1 MSTTSS
7 AMEVQDLHK
16 RFPPDVEAV
25 KGLSFTIVPGE
36 VFGLLGPN
44 GAGKTTT
51 MRMMMGMV
59 SPTSG
64 AVQVFGEEIRGW
76 RQDVKARMG
85 ICPQE
90 PVLWDDL
97 TCAEHLELVGA
108 MYEVPAAT
116 VKERAARL
124 LADLQLTEKSRA
136 LARTLSGGMKRRL
149 NLALA
154 LIHDPDIVI
163 LDEPT
168 AGLDP
173 QSRALLWDYIRSL
186 ARADGKTVVLTTHF
200 MDEADNLSDR
210 IAVVDGGTLLVLD
223 TPQALKASIGEG
235 DMLDV
240 ALDHPLTEAALDTL
254 RSLPGVK
261 AANMVDTRLTVQ
273 ALDVTA
279 KLQHIFRVLAE
290 SGVTASDIRLR
301 TNTLE
306 DVFLQLTGRSLRE
319 EGQ

>member
-1 MSTTSS
+1 MNTTSS
-7 AMEVQDLHK
+7 AMEVLDLRKH
-16 RFPPDVEAV
+16 FPPNVEAV
-25 KGLSFTIVPGE
+25 NGLSFTIGQGE

-51 MRMMMGMV
+51 MRMMMGML

-64 AVQVFGEEIRGW
+64 MVRVFGEEIRGW

-97 TCAEHLELVGA
+97 TCAEHLQLVGA
-108 MYEVPAAT
+108 MYEVPTAT
-116 VKERAARL
+116 VKERTTHL
-124 LADLQLTEKSRA
+124 LADLQLTDKTRTVAKS
-136 LARTLSGGMKRRL
+136 LSGGMRRRL

-154 LIHDPDIVI
+154 LIHDPDVVI

-186 ARADGKTVVLTTHF
+186 ARARGKTIVLTTHF
-200 MDEADNLSDR
+200 MDEADQLADR
-210 IAVVDGGTLLVLD
+210 IAIVDGGTLLVLD

-235 DMLDV
+235 DVLEVSLDRELSPESL
-240 ALDHPLTEAALDTL
+240 ATL
-254 RSLPGVK
+254 RGLPGVK
-261 AANMVDTRLTVQ
+261 NASVAGTRLTLQ
-273 ALDVTA
+273 ALNVTS
-279 KLQHIFRVLAE
+279 KLQDIFRVLAE
-290 SGVTASDIRLR
+290 GGATASDIRFR
-301 TNTLE
+301 TNSLE
-306 DVFLQLTGRSLRE
+306 DAFLKLTGRSLRE
-319 EGQ
+319 D

>member
-1 MSTTSS
+1 MSGTPS
-7 AMEVQDLHK
+7 AMEVRDLRK
-16 RFPPDVEAV
+16 QFPPDVEAV
-25 KGLSFTIVPGE
+25 KGLSFTIETGE

-51 MRMMMGMV
+51 MRMMMGMLT
-59 SPTSG
+59 PSG
-64 AVQVFGEEIRGW
+64 GGVRVFGEEIRGW

-97 TCAEHLELVGA
+97 TCAEHLQLVGA
-108 MYEVPAAT
+108 MYEVPPAT

-124 LADLQLTEKSRA
+124 LADLQLEDKTRA
-136 LARTLSGGMKRRL
+136 SAKTLSGGMKRRL

-154 LIHDPDIVI
+154 LIHEPDIVI

-173 QSRALLWDYIRSL
+173 QSRALLWDYIRDL
-186 ARADGKTVVLTTHF
+186 ARGRGKTIVLTTHF
-200 MDEADNLSDR
+200 MDEADQLSDR
-210 IAVVDGGTLLVLD
+210 VAVVDGGRLLVLD

-235 DMLDV
+235 DVLEVSLD
-240 ALDHPLTEAALDTL
+240 AALPDSALATL
-254 RSLPGVK
+254 RALPDVK
-261 AANMVDTRLTVQ
+261 RAALSGTQLTLQ
-273 ALDVTA
+273 ALDVTS
-279 KLQHIFRVLAE
+279 KLQDIFRVLE
-290 SGVTASDIRLR
+290 SGGAKASDIRFR
-301 TNTLE
+301 TNSLE

-319 EGQ
+319 D